1 MIEELA
7 AHILGV
13 DVDERWEDLGELL
26 FDEFNIDL
34 NIFENL
40 IEKLMPLCEV
50 GHSPLTGI
58 SYRGFADIEKGMW
71 LENIEIEQINYALV
85 ASIKPPSQCEA
96 GTDTK
101 RLPDSMS

>member
-13 DVDERWEDLGELL
+13 DVDERWEDLDELL

-50 GHSPLTGI
+50 GHSPLTDI
-58 SYRGFADIEKGMW
+58 SYRGLLILRKACGLKT
-71 LENIEIEQINYALV
+71 L
-85 ASIKPPSQCEA
+85 
-96 GTDTK
+96 
-101 RLPDSMS
+101 RLNRLTMR

>member
-13 DVDERWEDLGELL
+13 DVDERWEDLDELL

-34 NIFENL
+34 EIFENL

-50 GHSPLTGI
+50 GHSPLTGT
-58 SYRGFADIEKGMW
+58 SYRGFADVKNGFW
-71 LENIEIEQINYALV
+71 LEKIEIE
-85 ASIKPPSQCEA
+85 
-96 GTDTK
+96 
-101 RLPDSMS
+101 

>member
-13 DVDERWEDLGELL
+13 DVDERWEDLDELL

-50 GHSPLTGI
+50 GHSPLTSI

-71 LENIEIEQINYALV
+71 LENIEIE
-85 ASIKPPSQCEA
+85 
-96 GTDTK
+96 
-101 RLPDSMS
+101 